1 MMSSEKF
8 LAMAMIDA
16 GLLPNQHFYGD
27 KEKCKSQGTLEH
39 IVTGPV
45 RDPFCKKISG
55 ERR

>member
-1 MMSSEKF
+1 
-8 LAMAMIDA
+8 MIDA